1 MRKLTE
7 VTRMSLRTGLGLGVV
22 LAAAFITGC
31 TEGST
36 SNPAPVVNVSVPT
49 PVPTAVPT
57 ATPAPTATPVPTAVP
72 PSALTAPSGS
82 SVAMTKAGQTG
93 TFTVTE
99 NGYSGTLTASNGAPS
114 CSGIATVAPAS
125 GTGPSATFT
134 ITAVAAGICQIKV
147 QDTNG
152 QTVAASV
159 TVTTTSGNVSSK
171 RRD

>member
-1 MRKLTE
+1 
-7 VTRMSLRTGLGLGVV
+7 MSLRTGLGLGVV

-36 SNPAPVVNVSVPT
+36 TSPAPVVNVSVPT
-49 PVPTAVPT
+49 PLPTAVPT
-57 ATPAPTATPVPTAVP
+57 ATPVPTPVPPA
-72 PSALTAPSGS
+72 ALTAPGGS

-99 NGYSGTLTASNGAPS
+99 NGYSGTLTASNGSPS
-114 CSGIATVAPAS
+114 CSGIATFTPAS
-125 GTGPSATFT
+125 ATGPTATFT

-147 QDTNG
+147 ADTNS

-159 TVTTTSGNVSSK
+159 TVTTTTGNVTSK
-171 RRD
+171 RRQ